1 MINIMRITQNYIIFI
16 MNPIDQE
23 NEEEAKF

>member
-1 MINIMRITQNYIIFI
+1 MINITRITQNYIIFI

-23 NEEEAKF
+23 NEDGAKF

>member
-1 MINIMRITQNYIIFI
+1 MINITRITQNYIIFI

-23 NEEEAKF
+23 NEDRAKF

>member
-1 MINIMRITQNYIIFI
+1 MINITRITQNYIIFI

-23 NEEEAKF
+23 NKEGAKF